1 MPGVLSPSGMFPED
15 FSEDLNPILR
25 KSGPFFNPSGTVR
38 TPKKRMKKPQKKNFK
53 NLPPML

>member
-38 TPKKRMKKPQKKNFK
+38 TPKKKNEKTAEKK
-53 NLPPML
+53 L